1 VHPASEDQAEQIAAI
16 EIEETVWIPMADG
29 VRLAAKIWRP
39 ADAEQNPVPAILEYI
54 PYRRRDFKAVRDHE
68 IHAHFAQNGYAG
80 IRVDLRGSGDSEGVL
95 TDEYLQREM
104 DDGLAILEW
113 IAAQPWCSGK
123 VGLFGLSWGGFNAL
137 QIAALRPP
145 QVGAII
151 TVCSSDDRYA
161 DDVHYMGGCL
171 LTDNLSWAGNMFAF
185 NSCPPDPQVVGE
197 DRWRDLW
204 MQRLE
209 GSGLWLKTWL
219 EHQHRDEYW
228 RHGSVC
234 EDYSAI
240 QVPVMAVSGWR
251 DGYTNPVFR
260 LMENL
265 KVPRRA
271 VVGSWGHKYPHQGGP
286 GPAID
291 FLGECL
297 AWWDRWLK
305 GIDNG
310 VEEEPVL
317 RAWMMEPS
325 SPLTPSSPGHWVAEP
340 EWPSPAIS
348 EDCLMLSKDG
358 LEWEKDLEDPAVQ
371 REASFSIRSPLSV
384 GLFAGKWCS
393 YAEETD
399 LPWDQRQEDGGAL
412 LFDTDP
418 LQEDVEILGMPR
430 VELELE
436 SDQPVAMV
444 AVRLCDV
451 APTGR
456 ASRVS
461 YGVLNLTHRDS
472 HADPEPLEPG
482 RRYRVSILMN
492 NIAQR
497 FPAGNVI
504 RLAVST
510 SYWPLAWPAPEPARL
525 IVHTEPSKLFLPVR
539 PRRQEDQALR
549 PFGPPVAA
557 PSPPATLLAPATREW
572 TVEQNLATNR
582 VALNV
587 VNDDPV
593 LRLEDSGI
601 ETSRETLEEYSYQN
615 DDAAT
620 LRGVVRQ
627 VRRFRRGRWQVET
640 VTRTVLTSTPTHFVV
655 AATLDAYEGDVRVF
669 SRSWNETIARD
680 LV

>member
-1 VHPASEDQAEQIAAI
+1 MSATETVDTEDLR
-16 EIEETVWIPMADG
+16 IEETVWITMSDG

-39 ADAEQNPVPAILEYI
+39 ADAETDPVPAILEYI
-54 PYRRRDFKAVRDHE
+54 PYRRRDFKSVRDHE
-68 IHAHFAQNGYAG
+68 IHGYFARHGYAG
-80 IRVDLRGSGDSEGVL
+80 VRVDLRGSGDSEGVL
-95 TDEYLQREM
+95 DDEYLGRELE
-104 DDGLAILEW
+104 DGQAVLAW
-113 IAAQPWCSGK
+113 IAAQPWCNGR

-137 QIAALRPP
+137 QLAALRPP
-145 QVGAII
+145 EVGAII

-171 LTDNLSWAGNMFAF
+171 LTDNLSWASNMFAF
-185 NSCPPDPQVVGE
+185 NSCPPDPEVVGE
-197 DRWRDLW
+197 GRWRSLW
-204 MQRLE
+204 MERLE
-209 GSGLWLKTWL
+209 HSDLWLKTWL
-219 EHQHRDEYW
+219 QHQHRDAYW

-234 EDYSAI
+234 EDYGAI

-265 KVPRRA
+265 DVPRRA

-305 GIDNG
+305 GIENG
-310 VEEEPVL
+310 VDDEPMV
-317 RAWMMEPS
+317 RAWMMQPS
-325 SPLTPSSPGHWVAEP
+325 SPLTPSSPGHWVAERQ
-340 EWPSPAIS
+340 WPSPRITEAS
-348 EDCLMLSKDG
+348 LPLSRDG
-358 LEWEKDLEDPAVQ
+358 LLWAGNGDDPDAQ
-371 REASFSIRSPLSV
+371 RDWAFSIQSPLSV

-412 LFDTDP
+412 LFDTAP
-418 LQEDVEILGMPR
+418 LKEDVEILGMPR

-436 SDQPVAMV
+436 VDKPVAMV

-456 ASRVS
+456 AARVS

-472 HADPEPLEPG
+472 HEQPAPLEPG
-482 RRYRVSILMN
+482 RRYRVSIQMN

-504 RLAVST
+504 RLAIST
-510 SYWPLAWPAPEPARL
+510 SYWPLAWPSPEPARI
-525 IVHTEPSKLFLPVR
+525 IVHTHESELVLPVR
-539 PRRQEDQALR
+539 PPDPADGDLR
-549 PFGPPVAA
+549 AFGPPRTAT
-557 PSPPATLLAPATREW
+557 PPPTTLLVPAHREW

-582 VALNV
+582 VTLNI
-587 VNDDPV
+587 VNDDPAY
-593 LRLEDSGI
+593 LLEAIGL
-601 ETSRETLEEYSYQN
+601 EMGRNTREEYSYQN
-615 DDAAT
+615 DNPAT
-620 LRGVVRQ
+620 LRGMVRQ
-627 VRRFRRGRWQVET
+627 VRWFKRGAWQVET
-640 VTRTVLTSTPTHFVV
+640 VTRTVLTATPTDFIVR
-655 AATLDAYEGDVRVF
+655 ATLDAYEGEVRVF
-669 SRSWNETIARD
+669 SRSWDEAIPRD